1 MSRLKKALE
10 RCEAIRDGRDD
21 GTVLSE
27 REQLERDIGEV
38 LKKEF
43 PEMLGNKQKRIRLS
57 YSRTKTVPVNSEK
70 LEQNRVYAHL
80 PDMKITEQIEMLRYQ
95 VIKSLRELNA
105 NTLMITSANH
115 NEGKTFISANLAVS
129 IAKNRDRTV
138 MLVDADF
145 NKRSYGSNRI
155 SSVFFG
161 SDCTAGLSEY
171 LQGTTELSEILI
183 NPGISRLTVLPR
195 GSDLANSASFL
206 GSVRMEGLID
216 ELKSR
221 YANERITLF
230 DCPAFLSNADP
241 LILSK
246 FIDAVLLVVEPEKTQ
261 ESALKRVMDM
271 LKDKPIIGT
280 VMNKAR

>member
-10 RCEAIRDGRDD
+10 RCEALREGNDCS
-21 GTVLSE
+21 TALSE
-27 REQLERDIGEV
+27 REQLEQDISEV

-57 YSRTKTVPVNSEK
+57 YSRTKTVSLKPEMLK
-70 LEQNRVYAHL
+70 HNRVYAHL

-95 VIKSLRELNA
+95 VIKSLKELNA

-145 NKRSYGSNRI
+145 KKRAHGSKRL
-155 SSVFFG
+155 SKVFFDTD
-161 SDCTAGLSEY
+161 STAGLSDY
-171 LQGTTELSEILI
+171 LRGATELSEILI
-183 NPGISRLTVLPR
+183 NPGIPRLTVLPR
-195 GSDLANSASFL
+195 GSGLSDSASFL
-206 GSVRMEGLID
+206 GSARMEGLID
-216 ELKSR
+216 ELKTR

-261 ESALKRVMDM
+261 ESALTRVMDM

-280 VMNKAR
+280 VMNKMR